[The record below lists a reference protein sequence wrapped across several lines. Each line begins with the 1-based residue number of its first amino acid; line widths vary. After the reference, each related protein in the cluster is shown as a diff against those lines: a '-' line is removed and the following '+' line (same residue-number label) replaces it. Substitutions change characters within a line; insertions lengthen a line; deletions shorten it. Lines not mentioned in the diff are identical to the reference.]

1 MWPSLM
7 RRVVVHDGKLDV
19 TREVGSSSAGTA
31 GGMPLDGWTW
41 HLGWVSLPQF
51 QTYCVPISSA
61 ENRRMQEQDPEEVAM
76 KVALMTMML
85 LAMAVAG
92 CTTAGDGGAQT
103 GAAPERYMGE
113 RSNVNGTWNGAT
125 SSSSMLMQRIKQDSA
140 NGASSGGADTRY

>member
-1 MWPSLM
+1 
-7 RRVVVHDGKLDV
+7 
-19 TREVGSSSAGTA
+19 
-31 GGMPLDGWTW
+31 
-41 HLGWVSLPQF
+41 
-51 QTYCVPISSA
+51 
-61 ENRRMQEQDPEEVAM
+61 MQEQDPEEVAM

-85 LAMAVAG
+85 LAIAVAG
-92 CTTAGDGGAQT
+92 CTTAGNGGAT